1 MCIRIRSFE
10 KINDKVRY
18 SKSSLSTAWIL
29 NLFGFDLSAHELADG
44 GDGVEILKKDAV
56 DGIGDGHFHVVL
68 LGQLQDD
75 SIPLADLQKNHAR
88 ASIYLDR
95 CDLLLSQVEQSVRQ
109 LDPNTME
116 ERTLDTS
123 NNE

>member
-1 MCIRIRSFE
+1 MPRKKSEPSTTSEQDTWRE
-10 KINDKVRY
+10 DA
-18 SKSSLSTAWIL
+18 SKLSYEEAL
-29 NLFGFDLSAHELADG
+29 QALD
-44 GDGVEILKKDAV
+44 
-56 DGIGDGHFHVVL
+56 VL

-75 SIPLADLQKNHAR
+75 SIPLAELQRNHAR

-116 ERTLDTS
+116 ERILDPS
-123 NNE
+123 QP

>member
-1 MCIRIRSFE
+1 MPR
-10 KINDKVRY
+10 K
-18 SKSSLSTAWIL
+18 KSELSTTSEQETWREDASK
-29 NLFGFDLSAHELADG
+29 LSYEEALQALD
-44 GDGVEILKKDAV
+44 
-56 DGIGDGHFHVVL
+56 VL

-75 SIPLADLQKNHAR
+75 SIPLAELQRNHAR

-116 ERTLDTS
+116 ERTLDPS
-123 NNE
+123 QP